1 MANEWRSDPRG
12 EIIGSE
18 YVVPPGAGRGQIGP
32 RFTPERVRPAPRVLS
47 ADEERVLRRNR
58 DMFFG
63 AELPGVRQIAAY
75 RNPTDRNPA
84 DSWEWDRKHHRWVK
98 G

>member
-1 MANEWRSDPRG
+1 MVNEWQSDPRG
-12 EIIGSE
+12 EVIGSE
-18 YVVPPGAGRGQIGP
+18 YVVLPDTDPDARP

-47 ADEERVLRRNR
+47 EDEKRVLRRNR

-63 AELPGVRQIAAY
+63 SDRPDTGQIAAY
-75 RNPTDRNPA
+75 RNPNDN
-84 DSWEWDRKHHRWVK
+84 WEWDVEHHRWVN